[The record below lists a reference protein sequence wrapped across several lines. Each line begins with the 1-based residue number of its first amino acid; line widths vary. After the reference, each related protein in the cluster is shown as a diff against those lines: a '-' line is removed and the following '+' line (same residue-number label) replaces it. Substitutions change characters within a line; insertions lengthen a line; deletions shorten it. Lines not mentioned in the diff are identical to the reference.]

1 MTAARSSRRVL
12 YLGGRTVVREAMRA
26 ALSRYGF
33 DLVPA
38 VSVRE
43 ALDMLD
49 AKPAVVALVDD
60 EGFTEA
66 EVLEAIDALTRK
78 AARTRVGVLSASRSP
93 VFPADAIRS
102 GAGAFC
108 SKDMPLAE
116 LRYAIERM
124 LQGHLVVDPMVTRT
138 LLGIFREEMMTPPA
152 RNGFGQL
159 YLTAIEKKVLTLAAE
174 GKVNKQIAHAL
185 GLSPLTVK
193 NHIARIRARLG
204 AADKAQAVAV
214 AIRAGLLS

>member
-1 MTAARSSRRVL
+1 MAARAPKRLL
-12 YLGGRTVVREAMRA
+12 YLGGRRIVRDAMRV
-26 ALSRYGF
+26 ALARYGF

-38 VSVRE
+38 VSLRE
-43 ALDMLD
+43 ALDALG
-49 AKPAVVALVDD
+49 AEGAEGALVDD
-60 EGFTEA
+60 DGLAEA
-66 EVLEAIDALTRK
+66 DVLEAVEALTRK
-78 AARTRVGVLSASRSP
+78 TRGLRVGVLSASRSP
-93 VFPADAIRS
+93 VFPADAIRA

-108 SKDMPLAE
+108 SRDMPLAE

-138 LLGIFREEMMTPPA
+138 LLGIFREEMMTPPSK
-152 RNGFGQL
+152 NGFGQL
-159 YLTAIEKKVLTLAAE
+159 YLTGIERKVLALAAE
-174 GKVNKQIAHAL
+174 GKVNKQIAHQL
-185 GLSPLTVK
+185 GLSPLTIK